1 MSCHSGADRA
11 AAEGRIY
18 HLRFNPPDSS
28 TYRYSTA
35 CETTVAVIE
44 NGKADGV
51 HRASRFTVDYLI
63 SKDSTGIMMDMTYK
77 EVAYH
82 ERKGLGAQAVDAA
95 NEAGPMRELL
105 NNLKTT
111 TIFGRV
117 RRAGWGVTMS
127 GAQELVNSVVDPY
140 YAEADRSRAR
150 DYWGQWVEQQL
161 VWKNLDPFVWV
172 SLDSAGRTGAHWT
185 DISTNAEDINFK
197 INKRFKF
204 DAVNEGIATIRSRGR
219 ISNDNGGTSLWG
231 KPVTGT
237 LTGTEDGRFLVDL
250 TTGMPRMIEDTVT
263 AEGDVQVEGRP
274 AQIKIVKTI
283 RMEGGQLK

>member
-1 MSCHSGADRA
+1 M
-11 AAEGRIY
+11 Y

-44 NGKADGV
+44 NGKANGV
-51 HRASRFTVDYLI
+51 HRTSRFTVDYLI
-63 SKDSTGIMMDMTYK
+63 SKDSTEVMMDMTYNGI
-77 EVAYH
+77 EYH

-95 NEAGPMRELL
+95 NEPGPMRELL
-105 NNLKTT
+105 NSMKTT
-111 TIFGRV
+111 TVFGRV
-117 RRAGWGVTMS
+117 RPASSLVTMS
-127 GAQELVNSVVDPY
+127 GSQELVNSVVDPY
-140 YAEADRSRAR
+140 YAKADRPQAR

-172 SLDSAGRTGAHWT
+172 SLDSAGRQGAHWT

-197 INKRFKF
+197 INKRFKL
-204 DAVNEGIATIRSRGR
+204 DAVDEGIAIIRSRGR

-231 KPVTGT
+231 KPVTGM
-237 LTGTEDGRFLVDL
+237 LTGTEDGRFLVDMA
-250 TTGMPRMIEDTVT
+250 TGMPRLIEDTVI
-263 AEGDVQVEGRP
+263 AEGNVQVEGRP